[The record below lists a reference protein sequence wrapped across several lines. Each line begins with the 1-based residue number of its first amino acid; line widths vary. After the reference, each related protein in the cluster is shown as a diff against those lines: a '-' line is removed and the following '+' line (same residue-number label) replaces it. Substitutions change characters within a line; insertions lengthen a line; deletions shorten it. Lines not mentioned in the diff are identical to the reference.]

1 MFTFTMPPKK
11 KPRKNKLDSLEK
23 SIRHMTSQIE
33 EIEKRI
39 KREDT
44 ALSIISTSLA
54 KRIERESL
62 FLNALGLSDGANKGE
77 KGFLNE
83 ISESILHLEEYLL
96 KNSERVDN
104 ILVTLKNHREMLIKM
119 NERFFRQGERNKI
132 KTDLN
137 VMKNTLSI
145 MALAGI
151 ELDVSLL
158 KDLKALQ
165 TSVEATNT
173 DLEEIKKSKVRLDK
187 KLDGELKRFD
197 LDSLYLKKKDI
208 PGYG

>member
-1 MFTFTMPPKK
+1 MFTYTMPPKK

-23 SIRHMTSQIE
+23 SMNRLTLQIE
-33 EIEKRI
+33 EIEGRM
-39 KREDT
+39 KREET
-44 ALSIISTSLA
+44 ALRVISTSLA
-54 KRIERESL
+54 KRIERENL
-62 FLNALGLSDGANKGE
+62 FLNALGLSDGSKREE
-77 KGFLNE
+77 KGYLNE

-119 NERFFRQGERNKI
+119 NERFFKQGERNKI
-132 KTDLN
+132 RTDLN

-151 ELDVSLL
+151 ELDVTLL

-165 TSVEATNT
+165 ASVEATNA
-173 DLEEIKKSKVRLDK
+173 DLEEIRKSKNRLDK